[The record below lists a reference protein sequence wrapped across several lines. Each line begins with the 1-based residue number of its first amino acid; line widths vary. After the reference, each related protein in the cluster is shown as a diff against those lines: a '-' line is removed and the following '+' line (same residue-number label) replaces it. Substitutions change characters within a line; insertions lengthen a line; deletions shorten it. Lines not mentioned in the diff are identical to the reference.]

1 MMLRLENLTKR
12 YGRFLAL
19 DGLSLEI
26 ERGTIFGFVGPNGA
40 GKTTTMRIVATLLSP
55 TSGKAYVDGI
65 DVSLYPEKVRERIGY
80 MPDFFGVYDNLK
92 VMEYLDFYGD
102 SYGIPYR
109 ERQKV
114 IPEIL
119 ELVDLVAKKDSYVD
133 ALSRGMKQ
141 RLCLARSLIHNPD
154 LLILDEPASGM
165 DPRARAELKGILRTL
180 KEMGKSIMISSHILP
195 ELSELCDTVGILE
208 KGKLVISGSMEQI
221 MERIGGSMIVRIRLL
236 HDLERAVNLL
246 KEQPLVK
253 GIIQE
258 GNELE
263 VSYQGQDEDLWKLLR
278 ALVNQE
284 MPVVS
289 FSKAEGNLEK
299 IFMEVTTSDEVS

>member
-12 YGRFLAL
+12 YGNFLAL
-19 DGLSLEI
+19 NGLSLEI

-40 GKTTTMRIVATLLSP
+40 GKTTTMKIIATLLSP

-92 VMEYLDFYGD
+92 VTEYLDFYGD

-119 ELVDLVAKKDSYVD
+119 ELVDLLAKKDSYVD
-133 ALSRGMKQ
+133 TLSRGMKQ
-141 RLCLARSLIHNPD
+141 RLCLARCLIHNPD

-208 KGKLVISGSMEQI
+208 KGKLVVSGSMEQI
-221 MERIGGSMIVRIRLL
+221 MERIGGNMIVKIRLL
-236 HDLERAVNLL
+236 YDLERAVKLL

-253 GIIQE
+253 GIVQE

-263 VSYQGQDEDLWKLLR
+263 VSYQGQDDDLWKLLR
-278 ALVNQE
+278 VLVNQE

-299 IFMEVTTSDEVS
+299 IFMEVTTSEEVS

>member
-1 MMLRLENLTKR
+1 MLRLENLTKR
-12 YGRFLAL
+12 YGHFLAL

-40 GKTTTMRIVATLLSP
+40 GKTTTMKIVATLLPP

-92 VMEYLDFYGD
+92 VTEYLDFYGD
-102 SYGIPYR
+102 SYGIPFR
-109 ERQKV
+109 ERQKL

-119 ELVDLVAKKDSYVD
+119 ELVELLAKKDSYVD
-133 ALSRGMKQ
+133 TLSRGMKQ
-141 RLCLARSLIHNPD
+141 RLCLARCLIHNPD

-180 KEMGKSIMISSHILP
+180 KEMGKTIMISSHILP

-208 KGKLVISGSMEQI
+208 KGKLVISGSMGQI
-221 MERIGGSMIVRIRLL
+221 MERIGGNMIIRIRLL
-236 HDLERAVNLL
+236 HDLERAVRLL

-263 VSYQGQDEDLWKLLR
+263 VSYQGQDEDLWKLLK
-278 ALVNQE
+278 ALVNRE

-299 IFMEVTTSDEVS
+299 IFMEVTTNDELS